1 MTKKLIFSKEEI
13 EMNKNDTISIV
24 MLVGKEAYLIPSLA
38 AVGAASIVGVAGY
51 GAYKLGKKAYDKLVE
66 KEIII
71 VKVKEEA

>member
-1 MTKKLIFSKEEI
+1 
-13 EMNKNDTISIV
+13 MNKNDTISIV

-38 AVGAASIVGVAGY
+38 AVGAASIVGAAGY

-66 KEIII
+66 KEVII